1 MVEYS
6 YTVTFDPDGEN
17 FDASNDIEVL
27 DITET
32 GTGQVNSCLI
42 RLNANQG
49 RYLAGGFTAWLT
61 ATAYVIGDK
70 RVESAKNYTCVL
82 DHTSGTFATDLAANK
97 WILDPPIP
105 DEFDRFKVVLTDA
118 ASNTLTRVYEVDN
131 IMPTQNT
138 AGGDVVEFECLGL
151 EHHLMRIDYAK
162 QARFENAFIVAED
175 IIDFFNDQAISSTQP
190 AIIDHD
196 GTSTGDSKGN
206 DLPQWNSNNYPFSN
220 REIQSYAALTELV
233 ESGGTAVTDAGFG
246 DFFEFNFIN
255 DTGNNN
261 QVKFR
266 AFSSGGTGSVTIT
279 NATSVNPGESEGGI
293 ESTSGNL
300 VRVWGSDNGSLPPEL
315 STFLGKLEAFQLF
328 PDWDSNIAGDQTYP
342 QNAWA
347 KHNGVTYQSDID
359 SNASTPGVSNWTVKT
374 EADLIGSIDYS
385 PWTNNKAA
393 QTKNSGSNPDPSTK
407 GAETGFNRRGFFDMN
422 LNISDSTTF
431 QFQAQQRINNTSTAI
446 DTAYLYGG
454 TAAGTYRGLIML
466 VDSEVGTII
475 SPFSDN
481 SGKDRFDN
489 TYDDHFVR
497 HNGGT
502 ETGSTEWKNW
512 DVVGPLNSAGGIRD
526 PQSGD
531 YAAIIDEGKIYK
543 FNGSVWADDS
553 ATAHQN
559 HCFHIYQDVTTS
571 DGFWD
576 VADGGNNYKDNSAV
590 KVVNR
595 YIPDIVGLLSS
606 PTNTDSDFYRSGA
619 WWNLRSPYP
628 YSTHNS
634 VSTLGALWGNNATKK
649 EPVTWDLKNM
659 HLSHSGNVGFNHSE
673 AEDLG
678 TINSIRFWVKHEWVI
693 NMSNGI
699 GDKIIF
705 AGDFKYRYFIYDTSG
720 NIWVQ
725 DFTISHNNN
734 WQFISLPIDG
744 FKIYRARTP
753 VSLGNIQTN
762 LIPSGLDVLNK
773 LNVENIA
780 TQGMQWNESYDE
792 HGRYDPGLTRVFL
805 QPATQALI
813 EVAAALVGGTI
824 SLPVH
829 VDANLYVDGW
839 HFGKTMFSVTAPI
852 TTGRVLMPPAMQK
865 SWIDNKYQ
873 NDQLAN
879 SQLQIEKF
887 RHNQWTIV
895 TEGRI
900 DIDFGQSFF
909 YEDSF
914 VVNRADRNESSPGN
928 NDGDP
933 NTIKLVAKV
942 INHRIDK
949 PPTGPGGFLTTF
961 TGVKR
966 FEG

>member
-6 YTVTFDPDGEN
+6 YVVTFDPDGEN
-17 FDASNDIEVL
+17 FDVSNDIEIL

-61 ATAYVIGDK
+61 STAYVIGDK
-70 RVESAKNYTCVL
+70 RVESAKNYTCVIN
-82 DHTSGTFATDLAANK
+82 HTSGTFATDLAAGK

-131 IMPTQNT
+131 IIPTQNT

-162 QARFENAFIVAED
+162 QSRFENAFTVAED
-175 IIDFFNDQAISSTQP
+175 IIDFFNDQAITATQP
-190 AIIDHD
+190 VIVDHD

-206 DLPQWNSNNYPFSN
+206 DLPQWNSNNYPFNN
-220 REIQSYAALTELV
+220 REIQSYLALIELV

-246 DFFEFNFIN
+246 NFFEFNFIN
-255 DTGNNN
+255 DTSNNN

-266 AFSSGGTGSVTIT
+266 AFVSGGTGSVTIT
-279 NATSVNPGESEGGI
+279 NATSVNPGEAEGGI

-300 VRVWGSDNGSLPPEL
+300 VRAWGSDNGSLPPDL

-328 PDWDSNIAGDQTYP
+328 PDWSSAIAGDQTYP
-342 QNAWA
+342 QNAWVKFA
-347 KHNGVTYQSDID
+347 GTVYQSDIAA
-359 SNASTPGVSNWTVKT
+359 NASTPPTNWTSKT
-374 EADLIGSIDYS
+374 AADLIGSIDYS

-393 QTKNSGSNPDPSTK
+393 QTKNSGSNPSPTK
-407 GAETGFNRRGFFDMN
+407 HGAATGFNRAGFFDAN

-431 QFQAQQRINNTSTAI
+431 QFQANQRVKNDTGI
-446 DTAYLYGG
+446 DVNYLYGG
-454 TAAGTYRGLIML
+454 ATAGVYRGFIVL
-466 VDSEVGTII
+466 VDPAIGTIGD
-475 SPFSDN
+475 PFDLN
-481 SGKDRFDN
+481 SGNDRFGN
-489 TYDDHFVR
+489 AYTKQFVR

-502 ETGSTEWKNW
+502 ATGSNEYLNW
-512 DVVGPLNSAGGIRD
+512 DVVGPLNSAGGIRV

-531 YAAIIDEGKIYK
+531 YASIIDEGKIYK
-543 FNGSVWADDS
+543 FNGSAWADDS

-559 HCFHIYQDVTTS
+559 HCFHIWQDVTVS

-576 VADGGNNYKDNSAV
+576 VADGGNNYKDNSAI

-595 YIPDIVGLLSS
+595 YIPSVAGFLSS
-606 PTNTDSDFYRSGA
+606 PTNTDSDFYRAGA
-619 WWNLRSPYP
+619 WWNMRAPYP

-634 VSTLGALWGNNATKK
+634 VSTLGSLWGNNATKK

-659 HLSHSGNVGFNHSE
+659 HLSHSGKVGFNHSE
-673 AEDLG
+673 VEELG

-699 GDKIIF
+699 GDKAIF

-720 NIWVQ
+720 NIWIQ

-734 WQFISLPIDG
+734 WQFISLPIDS

-753 VSLGNIQTN
+753 VALGNIGTN

-773 LNVENIA
+773 LNVENISI
-780 TQGMQWNESYDE
+780 QGMQWNESYDE
-792 HGRYDPGLTRVFL
+792 HGRYDPPLTRVYL

-813 EVAAALVGGTI
+813 EIVAALGAGTI

-839 HFGKTMFSVTAPI
+839 HFGKTMLSATAPI
-852 TTGRVLMPPAMQK
+852 TSGRVLMPPTMEK
-865 SWIDNKYQ
+865 PWIDNKYQ
-873 NDQLAN
+873 LDQLVN

-895 TEGRI
+895 TEGRL
-900 DIDFGQSFF
+900 DIPFANSFF
-909 YEDSF
+909 FEDSF
-914 VVNRADRNESSPGN
+914 IVNRADRNESSAGA

-942 INHRIDK
+942 VNHRIDK

-966 FEG
+966 FE